1 MKNLVIG
8 LILMGLAT
16 VGFAQEK
23 TVVLDEVEVVGVNY
37 KYLDALGNVDVALPV
52 KLLEQK
58 VASFDVKSL
67 DVYVVDDD
75 RSYSVLYRIPIGKI
89 LAEYDDEGEIIST
102 AERFKDIRLPL
113 VVSNA
118 IVETYPGWIITG
130 DIYFVHYRKN
140 KKINKVYKLFI
151 EKEGKIIKVKTD
163 DNGIFI

>member
-67 DVYVVDDD
+67 DVYVDDD

-89 LAEYDDEGEIIST
+89 LALYDDEGEIIST

-118 IVETYPGWIITG
+118 IVETYPGWIITW